1 MAGLLIKLGAG
12 LTFIV
17 IAALFIKFVIL
28 PFFFNDKKKGDNNNE
43 KN

>member
-12 LTFIV
+12 LTFVV
-17 IAALFIKFVIL
+17 IAALFIKYVIL
-28 PFFFNDKKKGDNNNE
+28 PFFFNDKKKDDNNE